1 MFISALKSTV
11 VYYSSWLAGL
21 ASGEPTSNNSYWL
34 EEEQVEV
41 GNGRSAG
48 SSAIGDR
55 GQTAVSLMPN
65 AGTHIHIFES
75 LHLEGSY
82 VGGFL

>member
-1 MFISALKSTV
+1 M
-11 VYYSSWLAGL
+11 
-21 ASGEPTSNNSYWL
+21 
-34 EEEQVEV
+34 EE
-41 GNGRSAG
+41 GNGRAAG